1 MLHFLFSDVGI
12 VEITKYANS
21 LSVVAVLALIIVGGF
36 KRWWVFG
43 WHYTQVER
51 EKNDWREL
59 ALKGTS
65 LAEELTEA
73 HRQRRIFED
82 GKDT

>member
-1 MLHFLFSDVGI
+1 MFHFIFSDVGI

-21 LSVVAVLALIIVGGF
+21 LSVVAVLVLILLGGF

-43 WHYTQVER
+43 WHYKQVEQ

-73 HRQRRIFED
+73 HKRKVFED
-82 GKDT
+82 GKAT